1 MGSKILRELRKMAT
15 TVSPVLANGIMYYA
29 MTKKKLNLKSPQ
41 TFNEKL
47 SWLKLN
53 VFPKDSRVVRCADK
67 VSVRDH
73 IREQGHGE
81 ILTPLIGTWD
91 SAKDINW
98 DALPEQFVLK
108 CNHGCGYNIVCTD
121 KSALDKENAVAQ
133 LNKWLAEDFWK
144 VTCEPHYR
152 AIPRKILCEEYLGA
166 DLLNYKFFCFR
177 GEPKF
182 FYISQN
188 VDGDFRKALLTCYN
202 MDGTVADFWLAN
214 HQRFPVAPEAPAQLA
229 EMVEL
234 VKSLAG
240 DFPFV
245 RVDLFVVAG
254 KIYFSELTFTPLS
267 GMIPFAPGETDLCLG
282 KNIDLSG
289 YGL

>member
-81 ILTPLIGTWD
+81 ILTPLIGTWN

-108 CNHGCGYNIVCTD
+108 CNHGCGYNIVCTN

-133 LNKWLAEDFWK
+133 LDKWLAEDFWK
-144 VTCEPHYR
+144 VTCEPDR
-152 AIPRKILCEEYLGA
+152 CGRGA
-166 DLLNYKFFCFR
+166 
-177 GEPKF
+177 
-182 FYISQN
+182 
-188 VDGDFRKALLTCYN
+188 V
-202 MDGTVADFWLAN
+202 
-214 HQRFPVAPEAPAQLA
+214 
-229 EMVEL
+229 
-234 VKSLAG
+234 
-240 DFPFV
+240 
-245 RVDLFVVAG
+245 
-254 KIYFSELTFTPLS
+254 
-267 GMIPFAPGETDLCLG
+267 
-282 KNIDLSG
+282 
-289 YGL
+289 